1 LNQNDRKAQDM
12 GNYQN
17 PTIDY
22 FLRHMRSVVRN
33 NQSIKRTIIPIGK
46 EITLKTETNKSRKIV
61 LSASEVRNQ
70 PLNGNRNLLNAKA
83 HLYLRVKRERL
94 GKSVL
99 RINPFNHINEMNE
112 KVGLVGSG
120 GRLGRAVQGVGSYL
134 TPGNTSAITS
144 PIRSGLYG
152 ALVPGG
158 GRNPLKPR
166 NEQARCPAGF
176 EFGGRFADNEFS
188 NCGAQLFEIPG
199 PLALLARA
207 VRAGMNVP
215 TARVENL
222 SEVVQGQPTGARTI
236 QIQRMAQ
243 IPRTGSLRED
253 ALKAGMDEAITIL
266 KGAPAGEGRMI
277 RRDGVTL
284 RPIVP
289 SSVLRSFSD
298 NPDMEDGVMIRAI
311 QRPQD
316 ISSDDLALLSG
327 PSMSRISF
335 VAPNGTLLTV
345 ERARPLTVGERRKFG
360 RMLNRAVG
368 TSDEYDVG
376 NNIRDFANNSEGAF
390 KYTESFPQINKPLD
404 LVEITGSDGKKRQIR
419 RWVYETFVKKNREKP
434 VVGNP
439 ETVRADTTDGAV
451 QSSSLLDA
459 VKLLDKGSDP
469 FDIEADYLLAALKKS
484 KYTSSRANGATKW
497 TMGDKSYYAIP
508 ETRANGAIARRVYSD
523 IASQLGL
530 DAQTVR
536 VVGTSGKRT
545 AFVEDVGNI
554 TPRGTGNR
562 PDNADALRI
571 AFSDYLSDRTSRSAD
586 SIQRN
591 PNGGT
596 MLIPTGN
603 ELSALAGL
611 SKEDI
616 QKRFGLDVAGLTKEY
631 GGQPYANYFAN
642 LSPQQRR
649 LLTSLADDLI
659 ERAQKFKWAEYISK
673 ISADGRFTKEEQTW
687 LKTLERLY
695 NSRLNNLRKSRKKFL
710 ATLGI

>member
-1 LNQNDRKAQDM
+1 
-12 GNYQN
+12 
-17 PTIDY
+17 
-22 FLRHMRSVVRN
+22 MRSVVRN
-33 NQSIKRTIIPIGK
+33 NQSIKRTIIPISQ
-46 EITLKTETNKSRKIV
+46 EITLNAKANRGRKIV
-61 LSASEVRNQ
+61 LSASEIRNQ

-83 HLYLRVKRERL
+83 HLYLRVKREKL

-99 RINPFNHINEMNE
+99 RINPFNQIDQVEE
-112 KVGLVGSG
+112 KVGLIGAS
-120 GRLGRAVQGVGSYL
+120 GRLGRVAQGVGSYL
-134 TPGNTSAITS
+134 TPGNSSAITS

-158 GRNPLKPR
+158 GRGRLRPR

-207 VRAGMNVP
+207 VRAGLNTP
-215 TARVENL
+215 NARVENL

-253 ALKAGMDEAITIL
+253 ALKAGMDKAITIL
-266 KGAPAGEGRMI
+266 KGAPAGEGRLI

-298 NPDMEDGVMIRAI
+298 NPDMEDGVMIRAV
-311 QRPQD
+311 QFPKD

-335 VAPNGTLLTV
+335 IAPNGTLLTV

-376 NNIRDFANNSEGAF
+376 SNIRDFANNSEGAF

-404 LVEITGSDGKKRQIR
+404 LIEITGSDGKKRQVR
-419 RWVYETFVKKNREKP
+419 RWVYETFIKKDREKP
-434 VVGNP
+434 TVGTP
-439 ETVRADTTDGAV
+439 ETVRPDTTEGAV
-451 QSSSLLDA
+451 QSSSLNDA
-459 VKLLDKGSDP
+459 INLLDKDSDP
-469 FDIEADYLLAALKKS
+469 FDIESDYLLAALKKS
-484 KYTSSRANGATKW
+484 KYKASKVTGGTKW
-497 TMGDKSYYAIP
+497 SNGEKNYYELP
-508 ETRANGAIARRVYSD
+508 ETQKNGAIARRVYSD
-523 IASQLGL
+523 IGSQLGL
-530 DAQTVR
+530 DTQTVR
-536 VVGTSGKRT
+536 IVGSQQKRT
-545 AFVEDVGNI
+545 AFMEDIGNI
-554 TPRGTGNR
+554 NTRGIGQKA
-562 PDNADALRI
+562 DAGDALRI
-571 AFSDYLSDRTSRSAD
+571 AIADYLSDRRERPAESM
-586 SIQRN
+586 QRN

-596 MLIPTGN
+596 ALIPTGN

-611 SKEDI
+611 SREDI
-616 QKRFGLDVAGLTKEY
+616 QKRFGLDAANLSKEF
-631 GGQPYANYFAN
+631 GGEPYANYFGN

-659 ERAQKFKWAEYISK
+659 ERAQKFRWDEYISK
-673 ISADGRFTKEEQTW
+673 ISADGRFSKEEQTW
-687 LKTLERLY
+687 LKTVQRLY
-695 NSRLNNLRKSRKKFL
+695 VSRLNNLRRSRKRFL
-710 ATLGI
+710 DSLGI